1 MAYKLYESD
10 PGPEKEGPESA
21 TRLVSGTVVNDCE
34 GAAHGNVLVRIPA
47 LGEEVWARLV
57 VAGGGQGTGIYYQPR
72 IGDEVL
78 VGLSGNDAFVMGGMF
93 SPRAGPPVDTAA
105 DAQTKRVIRSG
116 LKDRPDGHRIELDDG
131 RRSLSITSTTG
142 QRVTLTPEEITLS
155 NKAGT
160 VSITL
165 TDKNKRITV
174 KGADIELEGTT
185 SLTLK
190 APKIDITSTT
200 GAVTINAQTGATVI
214 GGHPIK
220 LN

>member
-1 MAYKLYESD
+1 MPYKLYESD
-10 PGPEKEGPESA
+10 PQPEKDGSESI

-34 GAAHGNVLVRIPA
+34 GAAKGNVLVRVPA
-47 LGEEVWARLV
+47 LGEELWARLV
-57 VAGGGQGTGIYYQPR
+57 VAGGGEGAGIYFQPR

-116 LKDRPDGHRIELDDG
+116 LKGQVVGHRIELDDG
-131 RRSLSITSTTG
+131 SRSLSITSTTG
-142 QRVTLTPEEITLS
+142 QKVVLTPDEITLS
-155 NKAGT
+155 NEAGT

-165 TDKNKRITV
+165 TDKSKRITV

-190 APKIDITSTT
+190 APKVDITATT
-200 GAVTINAQTGATVI
+200 GPVTINAQGAAVI
-214 GGHPIK
+214 SGRPIK